1 MIYYTHSQL
10 KGVINM
16 TENEK
21 RIIFVFIKVIPL
33 LSNLQ
38 QEKLLSFAEG
48 MAFIAEKNKEKEVC
62 KMIESKS

>member
-1 MIYYTHSQL
+1 
-10 KGVINM
+10 M

-48 MAFIAEKNKEKEVC
+48 MAFIVKGA
-62 KMIESKS
+62 

>member
-38 QEKLLSFAEG
+38 QEKLL
-48 MAFIAEKNKEKEVC
+48 
-62 KMIESKS
+62 

>member
-48 MAFIAEKNKEKEVC
+48 MAFIAEKNKEKEV
-62 KMIESKS
+62 